1 MVISSSK
8 DAANKAVQVGRDA
21 AKSFQHI
28 WSWEDLPRWMQSDP
42 YIRRGYRRQLDS
54 FSACFQSIFYL
65 HNESVNIWSHL
76 LPTLVYLSVLLAT
89 DYKIL
94 HNGVTLSTADNAV
107 IQTYIAGSI
116 ACLTFSAW
124 FHIVAA
130 HSEPVA
136 TRFLKLDY
144 LGILLNVVACAVTF
158 IYAGLY
164 GKPSLQAFYIS
175 LFVICATVVF
185 SAISSPLA
193 EGPQAA
199 IFRTSL
205 FIGLAASGYAPVVHM
220 AIVEGMAGLQ
230 NFPIQKWSI
239 MALFYLAGAVFYV
252 ARVPEKFFPGTF
264 DIWGTSHQIFHI
276 LVPFGQVVYFLGLR
290 NALLS
295 HYR

>member
-1 MVISSSK
+1 MYMIDDSHDIQNPIFCFQRREGRAARATMQSSNPPFEHESLSPEMVISSSK

-116 ACLTFSAW
+116 ACLTFSVCLAPGGKDEETSP
-124 FHIVAA
+124 ADGC
-130 HSEPVA
+130 
-136 TRFLKLDY
+136 T
-144 LGILLNVVACAVTF
+144 
-158 IYAGLY
+158 GLVPY
-164 GKPSLQAFYIS
+164 RCCSFGARGDALPEVGLSRN
-175 LFVICATVVF
+175 
-185 SAISSPLA
+185 LA
-193 EGPQAA
+193 ERSRMRGHVHLCRPLWQAEPPGFLHLTFRHLRDRR
-199 IFRTSL
+199 IFRHIKSARR
-205 FIGLAASGYAPVVHM
+205 GAPSG
-220 AIVEGMAGLQ
+220 
-230 NFPIQKWSI
+230 NFPVSWISI
-239 MALFYLAGAVFYV
+239 YPSEAKNCTGV
-252 ARVPEKFFPGTF
+252 
-264 DIWGTSHQIFHI
+264 
-276 LVPFGQVVYFLGLR
+276 LGPR
-290 NALLS
+290 S
-295 HYR
+295 DP